1 MSTAASPSAATSPGA
16 APAVDKPVAIPVGE
30 AAANLPLLAT
40 TKHPPDGG
48 NVISSILAESSHP
61 TALLFHFGFRTAA
74 LLVYLLASLL
84 LGSSF
89 VFTVVLT
96 VVLLALDFWTVKNI
110 TGRLL
115 VGRRWWSSMAA
126 DGSSLWTFE
135 ARPAPWRPNPAD
147 SRLFWGS
154 LYLYTAMWVGL
165 ALVAMLRFN
174 FSWLLVVAFALT
186 LNGTNLVGYIKCDRE
201 AQSQMLNSWG
211 TSMIGGLVGSKLN
224 SFFA

>member
-1 MSTAASPSAATSPGA
+1 MGEADGSAAVKS
-16 APAVDKPVAIPVGE
+16 
-30 AAANLPLLAT
+30 PLLST
-40 TKHPPDGG
+40 TDTPTTNT

-61 TALLFHFGFRTAA
+61 KALLFHFGFRTAA
-74 LLVYLLASLL
+74 LVVYLLASLL
-84 LGSSF
+84 LGGSF

-96 VVLLALDFWTVKNI
+96 VLLLALDFWTVKNV

-115 VGRRWWSSMAA
+115 VGRRWWSSVAA
-126 DGSSLWTFE
+126 DGTSLWTFE
-135 ARPAPWRPNPAD
+135 ARPAPWRPNPTD

-154 LYLYTAMWVGL
+154 LYLYTVLWVGL
-165 ALVAMLRFN
+165 ALVALLRFN

-211 TSMIGGLVGSKLN
+211 TSMLGGMVGSKLN

>member
-1 MSTAASPSAATSPGA
+1 MAAALNG
-16 APAVDKPVAIPVGE
+16 APAANNMVAIPMGE
-30 AAANLPLLAT
+30 TDGGRTAKAPLLT
-40 TKHPPDGG
+40 TEGNSSETT

-74 LLVYLLASLL
+74 LLAYLLASLFL
-84 LGSSF
+84 SGSF

-96 VVLLALDFWTVKNI
+96 VVLLALDFWTVKNV

-115 VGRRWWSSMAA
+115 VGRRWWSSVAA

-135 ARPAPWRPNPAD
+135 ARPAPWRPNPVD

-154 LYLYTAMWVGL
+154 LYLYTAIWIGL
-165 ALVAMLRFN
+165 ALVALLRFN

-211 TSMIGGLVGSKLN
+211 TSMVGGLVGGKLN
-224 SFFA
+224 SFFV